1 MGEATIR
8 NLVMYNQLW
17 MELDDLYSDY
27 AKSSGLPECAFWIFY
42 TLYESKDIYTQ
53 KDLSEK
59 WSFSRQTVNS
69 ALKKLESE
77 GLVRLVPLP
86 GQKKNKQL
94 VLTEEGDVFAQKVII
109 PIIEAEKNAFG
120 GLGNEEQKMLLCLTQ
135 KYLRRLQAEI
145 N

>member
-1 MGEATIR
+1 MGESTIK

-42 TLYESKDIYTQ
+42 TLYESKDVYTQ

-59 WSFSRQTVNS
+59 WSLSRQTVNS

-77 GLVRLVPLP
+77 GLVGLVPLP

-94 VLTEEGDVFAQKVII
+94 VLTEEGDVFAQKVVI
-109 PIIEAEKNAFG
+109 PIIEAEQNAFG
-120 GLGNEEQKMLLCLTQ
+120 GLSSEEQKMLLCLTQ
-135 KYLRRLQAEI
+135 KYLRKLRAEI